1 MDKYLLTIFGEFKT
15 KEICQNVALSITPIV
30 DSPNLK
36 FQHGIQ
42 HANGVLIFHFSS
54 EIPKEE
60 IYEYVRG
67 VLYGVAD
74 SFILTTITD
83 DVSVSMPED
92 IYNHLFN
99 LESSEGEMDMKLD
112 MNRIKNNLDFMEEEE
127 DDLVALLLEEM
138 RESNVVKKPSLDQI
152 LDKVLTNGMESLS
165 PFEKDTLE
173 TYSK

>member
-1 MDKYLLTIFGEFKT
+1 MNKYLLTVFGEFET
-15 KEICQNVALSITPIV
+15 KEMCQNVALSITPIV

-36 FQHGIQ
+36 FQHSK
-42 HANGVLIFHFSS
+42 GVLLFHFSS

-60 IYEYVRG
+60 IYEYVKG
-67 VLYGVAD
+67 VLYGLSE

-83 DVSVSMPED
+83 DVSVSMPKD
-92 IYNHLFN
+92 IYNHLFDLDSAN
-99 LESSEGEMDMKLD
+99 GEIDMKLD
-112 MNRIKNNLDFMEEEE
+112 MTRIKNNLDFMEQEE

-138 RESNVVKKPSLDQI
+138 RENNVIKKPSLDQI

>member
-1 MDKYLLTIFGEFKT
+1 MNKYLLTVFGEFET
-15 KEICQNVALSITPIV
+15 KEMCQNVALSITPIV

-36 FQHGIQ
+36 FQHSK
-42 HANGVLIFHFSS
+42 GVLLFHFSS
-54 EIPKEE
+54 EILKEE
-60 IYEYVRG
+60 IYEYVKG
-67 VLYGVAD
+67 VLYGVTE

-92 IYNHLFN
+92 IYNHLFD
-99 LESSEGEMDMKLD
+99 LESANGKIDMKLD
-112 MNRIKNNLDFMEEEE
+112 MTRIKNNLDFMEQEE

-138 RESNVVKKPSLDQI
+138 RENNVIKKPSLDQI

>member
-1 MDKYLLTIFGEFKT
+1 MNKYLLTVFGEFET
-15 KEICQNVALSITPIV
+15 KEMCQNVALSITPIV

-36 FQHGIQ
+36 FQHSK
-42 HANGVLIFHFSS
+42 GVLLFHFSS

-60 IYEYVRG
+60 IYEYVKG
-67 VLYGVAD
+67 VLYGVTE

-92 IYNHLFN
+92 IYNHLFD
-99 LESSEGEMDMKLD
+99 LESANGKIDMKLD
-112 MNRIKNNLDFMEEEE
+112 MTRIKNNLDFMEQEE

-138 RESNVVKKPSLDQI
+138 RENNVIKKPSLDQI

>member
-1 MDKYLLTIFGEFKT
+1 M
-15 KEICQNVALSITPIV
+15 CQNVALSITPIV

-36 FQHGIQ
+36 FQHSK
-42 HANGVLIFHFSS
+42 GVLLFHFSS

-67 VLYGVAD
+67 VLYGITE
-74 SFILTTITD
+74 SFILTTMTD

-92 IYNHLFN
+92 IYNHLFD
-99 LESSEGEMDMKLD
+99 LESANGELDMKLD
-112 MNRIKNNLDFMEEEE
+112 MNRIKNNLDFMEQEE

-138 RESNVVKKPSLDQI
+138 RVNNMIKRPSLDQI
-152 LDKVLTNGMESLS
+152 LDKVLTNGIDSLS

>member
-1 MDKYLLTIFGEFKT
+1 MNKYLLTVFGEFET
-15 KEICQNVALSITPIV
+15 KEMCQNVALSITPIV

-36 FQHGIQ
+36 FQHSK
-42 HANGVLIFHFSS
+42 GVLLFHFSS

-60 IYEYVRG
+60 IYEYVKG
-67 VLYGVAD
+67 VLYGVTE

-92 IYNHLFN
+92 IYNHLFDLDSAN
-99 LESSEGEMDMKLD
+99 GEIDMKLD
-112 MNRIKNNLDFMEEEE
+112 MTRIKNNLDFMEQEE

-138 RESNVVKKPSLDQI
+138 RENNVIKKPSLDQI

-165 PFEKDTLE
+165 SFEKDTLE

>member
-1 MDKYLLTIFGEFKT
+1 MNNYLLTVFGEFET
-15 KEICQNVALSITPIV
+15 KEMCQNVALSITPIV

-36 FQHGIQ
+36 FQHSK
-42 HANGVLIFHFSS
+42 GVLLFHFSS

-60 IYEYVRG
+60 IYEYVKG
-67 VLYGVAD
+67 VLYGLSE
-74 SFILTTITD
+74 SFILTTMTD
-83 DVSVSMPED
+83 DVSVFMPKD
-92 IYNHLFN
+92 IYNHLFDLDSAN
-99 LESSEGEMDMKLD
+99 GEMDMKLD
-112 MNRIKNNLDFMEEEE
+112 MTRIKNNLDFMEQEE

-138 RESNVVKKPSLDQI
+138 RENNVIKKPSLDQI

>member
-1 MDKYLLTIFGEFKT
+1 MNKYLLTVFGEFET
-15 KEICQNVALSITPIV
+15 KEMCQNVALSITPIV

-36 FQHGIQ
+36 FQHSK
-42 HANGVLIFHFSS
+42 GVLLFHFSS

-60 IYEYVRG
+60 IYEYVKG
-67 VLYGVAD
+67 VLYGVTE

-92 IYNHLFN
+92 IYNHLFD
-99 LESSEGEMDMKLD
+99 LESANGKIDMKLD
-112 MNRIKNNLDFMEEEE
+112 MTRIKNNLDFMEQEE

-138 RESNVVKKPSLDQI
+138 RENNVIKKPSLDQI

-165 PFEKDTLE
+165 SFEKDTLE

>member
-1 MDKYLLTIFGEFKT
+1 MNNYLLTVFGEFET
-15 KEICQNVALSITPIV
+15 KEMCQNVALSITPIV

-36 FQHGIQ
+36 FQHSK
-42 HANGVLIFHFSS
+42 GVLLFHFSS

-60 IYEYVRG
+60 IYEYVKG
-67 VLYGVAD
+67 VLYGLSE
-74 SFILTTITD
+74 SFILTTMTD
-83 DVSVSMPED
+83 DVSVFMPKD
-92 IYNHLFN
+92 IYNHLFDLDSAN
-99 LESSEGEMDMKLD
+99 GELDMKLD
-112 MNRIKNNLDFMEEEE
+112 MTRIKNNLDFMEQEE

-138 RESNVVKKPSLDQI
+138 RENNVIKKPSLDQI

>member
-1 MDKYLLTIFGEFKT
+1 MNNYLLTVFGEFET
-15 KEICQNVALSITPIV
+15 KEMCQNVALSITPIV

-36 FQHGIQ
+36 FQHSK
-42 HANGVLIFHFSS
+42 GVLLFHFSS

-60 IYEYVRG
+60 IYEYVKG
-67 VLYGVAD
+67 VLYGVTE

-83 DVSVSMPED
+83 DVSVSMPKD
-92 IYNHLFN
+92 IYNHLFDLDSAN
-99 LESSEGEMDMKLD
+99 GEIDMKLD
-112 MNRIKNNLDFMEEEE
+112 MTRIKNNLDFMEQEE

-138 RESNVVKKPSLDQI
+138 RENNVIKKPSLDQI

-165 PFEKDTLE
+165 SFEKDTLE

>member
-1 MDKYLLTIFGEFKT
+1 MNKYLLTVFGEFET
-15 KEICQNVALSITPIV
+15 KEMCQNVALSITPIV

-36 FQHGIQ
+36 FQHSK
-42 HANGVLIFHFSS
+42 GVLLFHFSS

-60 IYEYVRG
+60 IYEYVKG
-67 VLYGVAD
+67 VLYGLSE
-74 SFILTTITD
+74 SFILTTMTD
-83 DVSVSMPED
+83 DVSVFMPKD
-92 IYNHLFN
+92 IYNHLFDLDSAN
-99 LESSEGEMDMKLD
+99 GEIDMKLD
-112 MNRIKNNLDFMEEEE
+112 MTRIKNNLDFMEQEE

-138 RESNVVKKPSLDQI
+138 RVNNMIKRPSLDQI

>member
-1 MDKYLLTIFGEFKT
+1 MNKYLLTVFGEFET
-15 KEICQNVALSITPIV
+15 KEMCQNVALSITPIV

-36 FQHGIQ
+36 FQHSK
-42 HANGVLIFHFSS
+42 GVLLFHFSS

-60 IYEYVRG
+60 IYEYVKG
-67 VLYGVAD
+67 VLYGLSE
-74 SFILTTITD
+74 SFILTTMTD
-83 DVSVSMPED
+83 DVSVFMPKD
-92 IYNHLFN
+92 IYNHLFDLDSAN
-99 LESSEGEMDMKLD
+99 GEMDMKLD
-112 MNRIKNNLDFMEEEE
+112 MTRIKNNLDFMEQEE

-138 RESNVVKKPSLDQI
+138 RENNVIKKPSLDQI

>member
-1 MDKYLLTIFGEFKT
+1 MNNYLLTVFGEFET
-15 KEICQNVALSITPIV
+15 KEMCQNVALSITPIV
-30 DSPNLK
+30 DSKNLK
-36 FQHGIQ
+36 FQHSK
-42 HANGVLIFHFSS
+42 GVLLFHFSS

-60 IYEYVRG
+60 IYEYVKG
-67 VLYGVAD
+67 VLYGLSE

-92 IYNHLFN
+92 IYNHLFD
-99 LESSEGEMDMKLD
+99 LESANGEIDMKLD
-112 MNRIKNNLDFMEEEE
+112 MTRIKNNLDFMEQEE

-138 RESNVVKKPSLDQI
+138 RENNVIKKPSLDQI

-165 PFEKDTLE
+165 SFEKDTLE

>member
-1 MDKYLLTIFGEFKT
+1 MNKYLLTVFGEFET
-15 KEICQNVALSITPIV
+15 KEMCQNVALSITPIV

-36 FQHGIQ
+36 FQHSK
-42 HANGVLIFHFSS
+42 GVLLFHFSS

-60 IYEYVRG
+60 IYEYVKG
-67 VLYGVAD
+67 VLYGLSE

-92 IYNHLFN
+92 IYNHLFD
-99 LESSEGEMDMKLD
+99 LESADGEMDMKLD
-112 MNRIKNNLDFMEEEE
+112 MNRIKKNLDFMEQEE

-138 RESNVVKKPSLDQI
+138 RENNVIKKPSLDQI

>member
-1 MDKYLLTIFGEFKT
+1 MNNYLLTVFGEFET
-15 KEICQNVALSITPIV
+15 KEMCQNVALSITPIV
-30 DSPNLK
+30 DSKNLK
-36 FQHGIQ
+36 FQHSK
-42 HANGVLIFHFSS
+42 GVLLFHFSS

-60 IYEYVRG
+60 IYEYVKG
-67 VLYGVAD
+67 VLYGVTE

-92 IYNHLFN
+92 IYNHLFDLDSAN
-99 LESSEGEMDMKLD
+99 GEIDMKLD
-112 MNRIKNNLDFMEEEE
+112 MTRIKNNLDFMEQEE

-138 RESNVVKKPSLDQI
+138 RENNVIKKPSLDQI

>member
-1 MDKYLLTIFGEFKT
+1 MNKYLLTVFGEFET
-15 KEICQNVALSITPIV
+15 KEMCQNVALSITPIV
-30 DSPNLK
+30 DSKNLK
-36 FQHGIQ
+36 FQHSK
-42 HANGVLIFHFSS
+42 GVLLFHFSS
-54 EIPKEE
+54 EILKEE
-60 IYEYVRG
+60 IYEYVKG
-67 VLYGVAD
+67 VLYGVTE

-92 IYNHLFN
+92 IYNHLFD
-99 LESSEGEMDMKLD
+99 LESANGEIDMKLD
-112 MNRIKNNLDFMEEEE
+112 MTRIKNNLDFMEQEE

-138 RESNVVKKPSLDQI
+138 RENNAIKKPSLDQI

>member
-1 MDKYLLTIFGEFKT
+1 MNNYLLTVFGEFET
-15 KEICQNVALSITPIV
+15 KEMCQNVALSITPIV

-36 FQHGIQ
+36 FQHSK
-42 HANGVLIFHFSS
+42 GVLLFHFSS

-60 IYEYVRG
+60 IYEYVKG
-67 VLYGVAD
+67 VLYGLSE
-74 SFILTTITD
+74 SFILTTMTD
-83 DVSVSMPED
+83 DVSVFMPKD
-92 IYNHLFN
+92 IYNHLFD
-99 LESSEGEMDMKLD
+99 LESANGELDMKLD
-112 MNRIKNNLDFMEEEE
+112 MTRIKNNLDFMEQEE

-138 RESNVVKKPSLDQI
+138 RENNVIKKPSLDQI

>member
-1 MDKYLLTIFGEFKT
+1 MNNYLLTVFGEFET
-15 KEICQNVALSITPIV
+15 KEMCQNVALSITPIV

-36 FQHGIQ
+36 FQHSK
-42 HANGVLIFHFSS
+42 GVLLFHFSS

-67 VLYGVAD
+67 VLYGITE
-74 SFILTTITD
+74 SFILTTMTD
-83 DVSVSMPED
+83 DVSVSMPQD
-92 IYNHLFN
+92 IYNHLFD
-99 LESSEGEMDMKLD
+99 LESANGELDMKLD
-112 MNRIKNNLDFMEEEE
+112 MNRIKNNLDFMEQEE

-138 RESNVVKKPSLDQI
+138 RVNNMIKRPSLDQI
-152 LDKVLTNGMESLS
+152 LDKVLTNGIDSLS

>member
-1 MDKYLLTIFGEFKT
+1 MNNYLLTVFGEFET
-15 KEICQNVALSITPIV
+15 KEMCQNVALSITPIV

-36 FQHGIQ
+36 FQHSK
-42 HANGVLIFHFSS
+42 GVLLFHFSS

-60 IYEYVRG
+60 IYEYVKG
-67 VLYGVAD
+67 VLYGVTE
-74 SFILTTITD
+74 SFILTTMTD

-92 IYNHLFN
+92 IYNHLFD
-99 LESSEGEMDMKLD
+99 LESANGELDMKLD
-112 MNRIKNNLDFMEEEE
+112 MNRIKNNLDFMEQEE

-138 RESNVVKKPSLDQI
+138 RVNNMIKRPSLDQI
-152 LDKVLTNGMESLS
+152 LDKVLTNGIDSLS

>member
-1 MDKYLLTIFGEFKT
+1 MNKYLLTVFGEFET
-15 KEICQNVALSITPIV
+15 KEMCQNVALSITPIV

-36 FQHGIQ
+36 FQHSK
-42 HANGVLIFHFSS
+42 GVLLFHFSS

-60 IYEYVRG
+60 IYEYVKG
-67 VLYGVAD
+67 VLYGVTE

-92 IYNHLFN
+92 IYNHLFD
-99 LESSEGEMDMKLD
+99 LESANGKIDMKLD
-112 MNRIKNNLDFMEEEE
+112 MTRIKNNLDFMEQEE

-138 RESNVVKKPSLDQI
+138 RENNAIKKPSLDQI

>member
-1 MDKYLLTIFGEFKT
+1 MNNYLLTVFGEFET
-15 KEICQNVALSITPIV
+15 KEMCQNVALSITPIV

-36 FQHGIQ
+36 FQHSK
-42 HANGVLIFHFSS
+42 GVLLFHFSS

-60 IYEYVRG
+60 IYEYVKG
-67 VLYGVAD
+67 VLYGLSE
-74 SFILTTITD
+74 SFILTTMTD
-83 DVSVSMPED
+83 DVSVFMPKD
-92 IYNHLFN
+92 IYNHLFD
-99 LESSEGEMDMKLD
+99 LESANGEMDMKLD
-112 MNRIKNNLDFMEEEE
+112 MTRIKNNLDFMEQEE

-138 RESNVVKKPSLDQI
+138 RENNVIKKPSLDQI

>member
-1 MDKYLLTIFGEFKT
+1 MNNYLLTVFGEFET
-15 KEICQNVALSITPIV
+15 KEMCQNVALSITPIV

-36 FQHGIQ
+36 FQHSK
-42 HANGVLIFHFSS
+42 GVLLFHFSS

-60 IYEYVRG
+60 IYEYVKG
-67 VLYGVAD
+67 VLYGVTE

-92 IYNHLFN
+92 IYNHLFDLDSAN
-99 LESSEGEMDMKLD
+99 GEIDMKLD
-112 MNRIKNNLDFMEEEE
+112 MTRIKNNLDFMEQEE

-138 RESNVVKKPSLDQI
+138 RENNVIKKPSLDQI

-165 PFEKDTLE
+165 SFEKDTLE

>member
-1 MDKYLLTIFGEFKT
+1 
-15 KEICQNVALSITPIV
+15 
-30 DSPNLK
+30 
-36 FQHGIQ
+36 
-42 HANGVLIFHFSS
+42 LIFHFSS

-67 VLYGVAD
+67 VLYGIAD
-74 SFILTTITD
+74 SFILTTMTD

-92 IYNHLFN
+92 IYNHLFD
-99 LESSEGEMDMKLD
+99 LESADGEMDMKLD
-112 MNRIKNNLDFMEEEE
+112 MTRIKNNLDFMEQEE

-138 RESNVVKKPSLDQI
+138 RESNVIKKPSLDQI